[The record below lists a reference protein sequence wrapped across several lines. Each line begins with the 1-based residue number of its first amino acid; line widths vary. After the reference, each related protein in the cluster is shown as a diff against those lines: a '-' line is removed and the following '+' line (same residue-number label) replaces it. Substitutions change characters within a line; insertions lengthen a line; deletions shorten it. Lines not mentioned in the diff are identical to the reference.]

1 MNKIYSLARTRL
13 LPGVYLLLLL
23 LSVLAPAAVR
33 AQSITLQQ
41 APNNTLPL
49 QHFGTVPVDR
59 TSALQ
64 TFLVSGTGLNGN
76 ITVTAPVGFEI
87 RTGAAAFSTQAITL
101 TSNAGDVGPQAV
113 DVRFAPVASATH
125 PDGTGAYADDVQV
138 SSLNAVTQ
146 MAAVAGTAPAG
157 AYVFVAP
164 ATLAFG
170 AVSQSGSGQ
179 TKTFVVGGDN
189 IGTTLLTLTTA
200 LTGGTASGVI
210 QVRNPA
216 VFNSSF
222 TTSLTIA
229 PINGKVPETTIEARI
244 GGPIPSQSNFTGTIT
259 ATSGAAIAA
268 PNNVVQVTGNN
279 PFTGTNTSSTFTVS
293 TPPTTANP
301 SGGQPLAPFSTVP
314 EKASASQTL
323 VVSGSFLVNG
333 IAVRAPNNF
342 QVSLDAAFGGLGN
355 GAPGSTTTGNTITIP
370 AVGGTVS
377 NTTVYIRYVPLVAG
391 TESGTGVTFD
401 SEPATSIAAIVQANS
416 VGTIESRTIYAKPA
430 PLVIGPAVQS
440 TAQLIRIHAELV
452 RNPARISVSG
462 ESTGALGN
470 PNGYAQFRISTDG
483 VTYTDPA
490 VAGSSYIQLDPNPV
504 TNIIDQDIYV
514 IYAPNRVGAA
524 QAVLQYL
531 TPDVTATPA
540 NTVTP
545 IVSTFS
551 SPDANK
557 LRGTAIDVEPT
568 RDTPFTSTRSRGD
581 ASASIAFTPDNTLSG
596 YGEFHLVLIS
606 TSATLSVPDV
616 LPTDGTDYNSSNGA
630 FQGAGQSTL
639 QDSQGRVYY
648 VVFSGGA
655 PTATV
660 TGLNAN
666 TNYYAYVFDYNS
678 TNPNATTFI
687 NNAEN
692 YKGPAQSTVI
702 GALLEG
708 NAPLPVQL
716 REFTARAE
724 GPAAVRLAWATATEL
739 NNAGFTLERST
750 DGRGFTNVGT
760 VVGAGTS
767 NTAHSYTFLD
777 GKLPAGVNLLY
788 YRLRQTDTNGTATY
802 SPVRT
807 VALNGAAIAAQLQAF
822 PNPAHGTVWARVLG
836 PAPTAPLQLF
846 DSVGRLVLTQS
857 ASATDNE
864 TLVSLAGLPAG
875 LYVLRCG
882 PLSQRLKVD

>member
-1 MNKIYSLARTRL
+1 MNKIYLFARSRPF
-13 LPGVYLLLLL
+13 PGVYLLMLL
-23 LSVLAPAAVR
+23 LSVLAPAALR
-33 AQSITLQQ
+33 AQSITLQP

-49 QHFGTVPVDR
+49 KDFGTVPVGR

-64 TFLVSGTGLNGN
+64 TFLVSGTGLSGN
-76 ITVTAPVGFEI
+76 ITVTAPAGFEI
-87 RTGAAAFSTQAITL
+87 RTGTAAFSTQAVDL
-101 TSNAGDVGPQAV
+101 PSSAGNVGPVAI
-113 DVRFAPVASATH
+113 DVRFAPVAN
-125 PDGTGAYADDVQV
+125 TGSYAGDVQV
-138 SSLNAVTQ
+138 SNPGATTQRVAVT
-146 MAAVAGTAPAG
+146 GTAPAG
-157 AYVFVAP
+157 PYVFVDP
-164 ATLAFG
+164 TTLPFG
-170 AVSQSGSGQ
+170 AVSQTGSGQ

-189 IGTTLLTLTTA
+189 LVTLLTLTTA
-200 LTGGTASGVI
+200 LTGGTASGAI

-216 VFNSSF
+216 VSNSAF
-222 TTSLTIA
+222 ATSLTIA
-229 PINGKVPETTIEARI
+229 PVNGKVPATTIEARI
-244 GGPIPSQSNFTGTIT
+244 VGPIPSQSNFTGTIT
-259 ATSGAAIAA
+259 ATSGTAIAA
-268 PNNVVQVTGNN
+268 PDNVVQVTGNN

-293 TPPTTANP
+293 T
-301 SGGQPLAPFSTVP
+301 SGGQPLMPFSTVP
-314 EKASASQTL
+314 EKASANQTL
-323 VVSGSFLVNG
+323 IVSGSFLVNG
-333 IAVRAPNNF
+333 ITVRAPNNF

-355 GAPGSTTTGNTITIP
+355 GTPGSTTTSNTITIP
-370 AVGGTVS
+370 AMNGTVN
-377 NTTVYIRYVPLVAG
+377 NTTVYVRYVPLVAG

-401 SEPATSIAAIVQANS
+401 SEPATSRAAIVQANS
-416 VGTIESRTIYAKPA
+416 IGSIESRTIYTKPA
-430 PLVIGPAVQS
+430 PLVIGSSVQS
-440 TAQLIRIHAELV
+440 TSQLIRIHAELV
-452 RNPARISVSG
+452 RNPVRISVSG
-462 ESTGALGN
+462 ESMGALGN
-470 PNGYAQFRISTDG
+470 PDGYAQFRISTDG

-490 VAGSSYIQLDPNPV
+490 VPGSSYIELNPDPM
-504 TNIIDQDIYV
+504 TNIIDRDIYV

-531 TPDVTATPA
+531 TPDVTAAPA

-545 IVSTFS
+545 IVSMFS
-551 SPDANK
+551 STDANK

-568 RDTPFTSTRSRGD
+568 RDTPFTSTRSKGD
-581 ASASIAFTPDNTLSG
+581 ASASIAFTPDAALSG

-616 LPTDGTDYNSSNGA
+616 MPSDGTDYNSSGGT
-630 FQGAGQSTL
+630 FQGSGQSTL

-648 VVFSGGA
+648 VVFTGGA
-655 PTATV
+655 PAATV
-660 TGLNAN
+660 TGLNSN

-678 TNPNATTFI
+678 TNPGASTFI

-692 YKGPAQSTVI
+692 YKGPAQSLVI

-750 DGRGFTNVGT
+750 DGRGFANVGT
-760 VVGAGTS
+760 VDGAGTS

-777 GKLPAGVNLLY
+777 GKLPAGANLLY
-788 YRLRQTDTNGTATY
+788 YRLRQTDTNGTAAY

-807 VALNGAAIAAQLQAF
+807 VALNGAANAAQLQVY

-846 DSVGRLVLTQS
+846 DSVGRLVRTQS

-864 TLVSLAGLPAG
+864 TLVSLTGLPAG